1 MDIKVRTA
9 RLSIF
14 SNTFLIIIKIITG
27 ILTAS
32 VSILSEAIHS
42 SIDLLASAI
51 AFFAVKISSHKP
63 DERHPYGHG
72 KFENISGVIEGLLIF
87 VAAFWIIYES
97 IHKIIHPSEIKY
109 FGIAASVMFISAI
122 VNFFVSRRL
131 YKVAKETDSIALEA
145 DALHLKTDVYSSL
158 GVGFGMIVIWV
169 TDWHRFDPI
178 IAIAVALFIMKEAY
192 DLVKNAVNP
201 LLDVQIND
209 EELNKMEDIIN
220 NCCKNKNLK
229 HKELRSH
236 KSGATHFIDFVLMVP
251 PNMTVEESH
260 NICDQL
266 EKSIDK
272 HYIDTDINIH
282 VEPLSTSIK

>member
-14 SNTFLIIIKIITG
+14 SNVFLIIIKIITG

-42 SIDLLASAI
+42 GIDLLASAI

-87 VAAFWIIYES
+87 IAAFWIIYES
-97 IHKIIHPSEIKY
+97 IHKIIHPSEIKH
-109 FGIAASVMFISAI
+109 FEVAASVMFISAI
-122 VNFFVSRRL
+122 VNFFISRRL

-158 GVGFGMIVIWV
+158 GVGFGMLIIWL
-169 TDWHRFDPI
+169 TAWHFFDPL

-201 LLDVQIND
+201 LLDVQINE
-209 EELNKMEDIIN
+209 EELNKMEGIIN
-220 NCCKNKNLK
+220 SCCQKKNLK

-236 KSGATHFIDFVLMVP
+236 KSGATLFIDFVLLVP
-251 PNMTVEESH
+251 PDMTVKESH

-282 VEPLSTSIK
+282 VEPLSTNE